1 MDDAGGDALAV
12 RLCIGCAARDNHP
25 RHVIHT
31 GGEVPALWH
40 MDCHVL
46 ATDCELC
53 AAQLAA
59 CDTSTAQDGVV
70 GDELRAR
77 LLPLN
82 PLHQEG

>member
-1 MDDAGGDALAV
+1 
-12 RLCIGCAARDNHP
+12 
-25 RHVIHT
+25 VIHT

-53 AAQLAA
+53 ADQLAA
-59 CDTSTAQDGVV
+59 CDTSTARDGVI